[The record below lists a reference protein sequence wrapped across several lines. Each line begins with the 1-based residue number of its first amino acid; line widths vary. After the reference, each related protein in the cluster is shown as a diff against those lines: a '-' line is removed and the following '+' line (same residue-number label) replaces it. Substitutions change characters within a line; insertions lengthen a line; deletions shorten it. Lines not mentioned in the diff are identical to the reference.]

1 MEYSQI
7 EFIPGERYYMKGKKN
22 RLVLSGEFVG
32 MINDKYVFKNKEM
45 LNDKTGYR
53 YSIPENGDGNSKED
67 MLDHL
72 FNTSK
77 KK

>member
-1 MEYSQI
+1 
-7 EFIPGERYYMKGKKN
+7 
-22 RLVLSGEFVG
+22 

-45 LNDKTGYR
+45 LNDKTGNR
-53 YSIPENGDGNSKED
+53 YSIPENGDGYSKID